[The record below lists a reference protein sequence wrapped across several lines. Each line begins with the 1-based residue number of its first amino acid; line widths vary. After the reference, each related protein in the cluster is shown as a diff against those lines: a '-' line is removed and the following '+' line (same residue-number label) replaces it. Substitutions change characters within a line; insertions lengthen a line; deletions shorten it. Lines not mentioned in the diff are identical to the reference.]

1 MKKDVVRFEE
11 ILNRSADLKEE
22 MQEILQKFE
31 ENLEDYNALKDY
43 YGSQEYL
50 DDLKV
55 SNTTDEYDDI
65 EQGVLSEDAVFN
77 LIGEMYHLNVDM
89 LEITTKYLR
98 TH

>member
-1 MKKDVVRFEE
+1 MKKDVIRYEE
-11 ILNRSADLKEE
+11 ILNRSADLKDE
-22 MQEILQKFE
+22 MQSLLENFE
-31 ENLEDYNALKDY
+31 ENLDEYNALKNY

-50 DDLKV
+50 NDLEV

-65 EQGVLSEDAVFN
+65 NQGVLSEDAVFN

-89 LEITTKYLR
+89 LEVAAKYLR

>member
-1 MKKDVVRFEE
+1 MKKDVIRYEE
-11 ILNRSADLKEE
+11 ILNRSADLKDE
-22 MQEILQKFE
+22 MQSLLEKFE
-31 ENLEDYNALKDY
+31 ENLDEYNALKNY

-50 DDLKV
+50 NDLEV

-65 EQGVLSEDAVFN
+65 NQGVLSEDAVFN

-89 LEITTKYLR
+89 LEIAAKYLR

>member
-1 MKKDVVRFEE
+1 MKKDVIRYEE
-11 ILNRSADLKEE
+11 ILNRSADLKDE
-22 MQEILQKFE
+22 MQSLLEKFE
-31 ENLEDYNALKDY
+31 ENLDEYNALKNY

-50 DDLKV
+50 NDLEV

-65 EQGVLSEDAVFN
+65 NQGVLSEDAVFN

-89 LEITTKYLR
+89 LEVAAKYLR

>member
-1 MKKDVVRFEE
+1 MKKDVIRYEE
-11 ILNRSADLKEE
+11 ILNRSADLKDE
-22 MQEILQKFE
+22 MQNLLQKFE
-31 ENLEDYNALKDY
+31 ENLDEYNALKNY

-50 DDLKV
+50 NDLEV

-65 EQGVLSEDAVFN
+65 NQGVLSEDAVYN

-89 LEITTKYLR
+89 LEIAAKYLR

>member
-1 MKKDVVRFEE
+1 MKKDVIRYEE
-11 ILNRSADLKEE
+11 ILNRSADLKDK
-22 MQEILQKFE
+22 MQNLLQKFE
-31 ENLEDYNALKDY
+31 ENLDEYNALKNY

-50 DDLKV
+50 NDLEV

-65 EQGVLSEDAVFN
+65 NQGVLSEDAVFN

-89 LEITTKYLR
+89 LEIAAKYLR

>member
-1 MKKDVVRFEE
+1 MKKDVIRYEE
-11 ILNRSADLKEE
+11 ILNRSADLKDE
-22 MQEILQKFE
+22 MQKLLQKFE
-31 ENLEDYNALKDY
+31 ENLDEYNALKNY

-50 DDLKV
+50 NDLEV

-65 EQGVLSEDAVFN
+65 NQGVLSEDAVFN

-89 LEITTKYLR
+89 LEIAAKYLR

>member
-1 MKKDVVRFEE
+1 MKKDVIRYEE
-11 ILNRSADLKEE
+11 ILNRSANLKDE
-22 MQEILQKFE
+22 MQSLLEKFE
-31 ENLEDYNALKDY
+31 ENLDEYNALKNY

-50 DDLKV
+50 NDLEV

-65 EQGVLSEDAVFN
+65 NQGVLSEDAVFN

-89 LEITTKYLR
+89 LEIATKYLR

>member
-1 MKKDVVRFEE
+1 MKKGVIRFEE

-43 YGSQEYL
+43 YGSREYL
-50 DDLKV
+50 DDLEV

-89 LEITTKYLR
+89 LEIAAKYLR

>member
-1 MKKDVVRFEE
+1 MKKDVIRYEE
-11 ILNRSADLKEE
+11 ILNRSADLKDE
-22 MQEILQKFE
+22 MQNLLQKFE
-31 ENLEDYNALKDY
+31 ENLDEYNALKNY

-50 DDLKV
+50 NDLEV

-65 EQGVLSEDAVFN
+65 NQGVLSEDAVFN

-89 LEITTKYLR
+89 LEIAAKYLR

>member
-1 MKKDVVRFEE
+1 MKKDVIRFEE

-22 MQEILQKFE
+22 MQELLQKFE

-43 YGSQEYL
+43 YGSREYL
-50 DDLKV
+50 DDLEV

-89 LEITTKYLR
+89 LEIATKYLR